1 MTNTSLSNPAAVG
14 FAGFGG
20 TTLLLQFHNLGFS
33 GVSGGPKC
41 TIDRTFLLSFS
52 LAQ

>member
-1 MTNTSLSNPAAVG
+1 LTNTSLSNPAAVG

-33 GVSGGPKC
+33 GVSGGAEGS
-41 TIDRTFLLSFS
+41 RTPDLLTAS
-52 LAQ
+52 